1 MLDERGRFANWGS
14 RGRTGARLGFELTAA
29 HPGTSSPPRGPD
41 GTCRRPG
48 APRGAGRGRPPTLTH
63 STLGLAPRR
72 AGPARRGRAGRSRG
86 YTGPGS
92 IGAAQGRRVA
102 GAPSV
107 TPKTR
112 GALPRLFKP
121 TGASAPRQGL
131 SFGESPMRL
140 PWRKSVLSRRGEPQT
155 NLVPGG
161 RPAGGAPADPAPER
175 SPVWFR
181 RGRPVAGPLGPLG
194 RALPQRSR
202 RPGRRT
208 RRQDH
213 PEVGLGRAERAL
225 NAGGSGSPGRPSRP
239 PGHPVFVDKVA
250 SRGYP

>member
-1 MLDERGRFANWGS
+1 MQTGGRAGGPAQGS
-14 RGRTGARLGFELTAA
+14 GASTPRS
-29 HPGTSSPPRGPD
+29 PRTSSPPRGPD
-41 GTCRRPG
+41 GTRRRPG
-48 APRGAGRGRPPTLTH
+48 PPRGAGRGRPPTLTH
-63 STLGLAPRR
+63 STRGPAPRR
-72 AGPARRGRAGRSRG
+72 AGSAPRGATHQLGRSRG
-86 YTGPGS
+86 CKGPGS

-102 GAPSV
+102 GAPGV

-112 GALPRLFKP
+112 ERSVASLSPRARAP
-121 TGASAPRQGL
+121 PRQGPFL
-131 SFGESPMRL
+131 GDSSTRL

-161 RPAGGAPADPAPER
+161 RPAGGATADPTPER

-194 RALPQRSR
+194 RALPQRSW
-202 RPGRRT
+202 RPGRRA

-225 NAGGSGSPGRPSRP
+225 NAGGSGSPAPPQPPARP
-239 PGHPVFVDKVA
+239 PGFC
-250 SRGYP
+250 